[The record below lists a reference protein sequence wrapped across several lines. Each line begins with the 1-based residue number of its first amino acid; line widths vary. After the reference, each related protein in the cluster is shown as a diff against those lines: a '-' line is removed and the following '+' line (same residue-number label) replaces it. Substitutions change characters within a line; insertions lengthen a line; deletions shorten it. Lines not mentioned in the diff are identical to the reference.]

1 MKNAEGEL
9 EHVSRLPYYER
20 IMNDELESCFRK
32 MVKRINELYG
42 INLE

>member
-20 IMNDELESCFRK
+20 LMNDDLENCFNNL
-32 MVKRINELYG
+32 VKRINELYG
-42 INLE
+42 IKLE